1 MIGGYLCPLSVD
13 LVLTT
18 YFNSHDSNSN
28 INIYSSIQDYLQV
41 DFQLRECF
49 T

>member
-18 YFNSHDSNSN
+18 YLTVMIVIATLTYTVVYKIICKHF
-28 INIYSSIQDYLQV
+28 LK
-41 DFQLRECF
+41 LRECF